1 MKQHPVPDDSLEP
14 EGGTRFS
21 VVVKDSAVG
30 ERLDRHLPEAL
41 AEAGRTE
48 SRAALQ
54 ELIREGAVRLNGRQV
69 KPRHTLAAGDR
80 IEVTFPVLRAETWV
94 PEVMDLVLLYEDEE
108 LVVVDKPAG
117 LVVHP
122 GSGHD
127 TGTLVHGLLHRCE
140 GRLYA
145 GAGDDRPG
153 IVHRLDKDTS
163 GCLVVAKT
171 EVAYHSLVAQFA
183 GRETEKRY
191 RAVTEGVPLEV
202 SGHLATQIGRHPH
215 HRQKMAVRP
224 DGEGKLALTDY
235 EVVRADPDG
244 HWASLLCVIHTGR
257 THQIRVHLKECLRCP
272 ILGDVIYAQPNRQ
285 ATKVTRLMLHA
296 ERLAFRHPVS
306 GDRLEF
312 HAPMPPE
319 FAPFL

>member
-1 MKQHPVPDDSLEP
+1 V
-14 EGGTRFS
+14 
-21 VVVKDSAVG
+21 VG
-30 ERLDRHLPEAL
+30 EFGVGARLDRHLPEAL
-41 AEAGRTE
+41 ATAGRVE

-54 ELIREGAVRLNGRQV
+54 DLIREGAVLVNGRLV

-80 IEVTFPVLRAETWV
+80 IEVTFPVVRAEVFV
-94 PEVMDLVLLYEDEE
+94 PEKMDLVLLHEDED

-122 GSGHD
+122 GSGHE
-127 TGTLVHGLLHRCE
+127 TGTLVHGLLHHCE
-140 GRLYA
+140 GRLFA

-163 GCLVVAKT
+163 GCLVVAKS
-171 EVAYHSLVAQFA
+171 EVAYRSLVAQFSR
-183 GRETEKRY
+183 RETEKRY
-191 RAVTEGVPLEV
+191 RAVTEGVPLEECG
-202 SGHLATQIGRHPH
+202 SIATQIGRHPH

-224 DGEGKLALTDY
+224 APEGKLALTDY
-235 EVVRADPDG
+235 EVLRSDSSG
-244 HWASLLCVIHTGR
+244 QWASLACVIHTGR

-296 ERLAFRHPVS
+296 ERLVFRHPVS
-306 GDRLEF
+306 DEMLEF
-312 HAPMPPE
+312 QAPLPPE

>member
-1 MKQHPVPDDSLEP
+1 MNQHPKPDASSEP
-14 EGGTRFS
+14 EEGACFS
-21 VVVKDSAVG
+21 VVVKDHAVG

-41 AEAGRTE
+41 AEAGRQE
-48 SRAALQ
+48 SRAVLQ
-54 ELIREGAVRLNGRQV
+54 ALIREGAVRVNGRTV
-69 KPRHTLAAGDR
+69 KPRHTLVAGDR
-80 IEVTFPVLRAETWV
+80 IEVTFPVVRPEAWV
-94 PEVMDLVLLYEDEE
+94 PEEMELVLLYEDDE

-163 GCLVVAKT
+163 GCLVVAKS
-171 EVAYHSLVAQFA
+171 ELAYHSLVAQFA

-191 RAVTEGVPLEV
+191 RAVTEGVPLEQHG
-202 SGHLATQIGRHPH
+202 SLDTQIGRHPH

-224 DGEGKLALTDY
+224 LGEGKLALTDY
-235 EVVRADPDG
+235 EVLRADPDG

-306 GDRLEF
+306 GETLQF
-312 HAPMPPE
+312 QSPMPPE
-319 FAPFL
+319 FVPFL